1 MDCFLSVYEP
11 LFLTYSVDLVF
22 SGHVHAYERTHPM
35 YQYAS
40 NACGPAYIT
49 IGDGGNIEGPYRNF
63 VDELVPGT
71 STTFC
76 ANSFSTTNASYYP
89 GVPSYQ
95 RAGQSSSCPTATF
108 QAANGVGGQPGVVP
122 LAGSSPPRYFC
133 QTSQPEWSAYRDPSF
148 GFGSL
153 TFLNASAAVFTWYRN
168 QDQSPGSPLVGAD
181 HAIYTRATSCASA
194 PPPPPSPPPKKR
206 GRRAAVIRQH
216 SRGFG
221 RHRRR
226 RGGDLLLSAAE
237 WPAGDGGRRC
247 RHAALGRRIRGG
259 AYKARAARPHQPTL
273 IGSTERFI
281 ADLHQTS
288 DLCSSDY
295 RSL

>member
-206 GRRAAVIRQH
+206 GRRAAVIAGSTVAGLAGIGAAAAGIYYYR
-216 SRGFG
+216 RLNG
-221 RHRRR
+221 RLATAEGGAATRLLDDEYVEAPTRR
-226 RGGDLLLSAAE
+226 E
-237 WPAGDGGRRC
+237 Q
-247 RHAALGRRIRGG
+247 LGRIS
-259 AYKARAARPHQPTL
+259 QP
-273 IGSTERFI
+273 
-281 ADLHQTS
+281 
-288 DLCSSDY
+288 
-295 RSL
+295 